1 MGWLRRDKDCIA
13 LVVVWALLLQAALL
27 AFTAG
32 AHAASLASGENVIL
46 CTLKGAVSS
55 DPAPGQRHPQA
66 DHPCCTMSCRLA
78 CGSAGNAGLLTLDLR
93 VPLPTSIETPA
104 VPPRVVERLGQSAD
118 VSPSQPRAPPRV

>member
-46 CTLKGAVSS
+46 CTLKGAVSG
-55 DPAPGQRHPQA
+55 DPAPGHQA

-78 CGSAGNAGLLTLDLR
+78 SGSAGNAGLLPLALR
-93 VPLPTSIETPA
+93 VPLPASIETPA
-104 VPPRVVERLGQSAD
+104 EPPRLVEHPGQPSDA
-118 VSPSQPRAPPRV
+118 SPAQPRAPPRA